1 MHENQKQVEKLK
13 KVEMFKVD
21 HKQYTKDNLKV
32 EFTAETLEKVRKIIG
47 RYPSDRSKSALLPV
61 LHIAQEE
68 LGGYLS
74 VDVMDYVASILEIQ
88 PIEVY
93 EVASFY
99 TQFYLEKTGRY
110 VIEVCHTGPCVIC
123 GGEKIS
129 EYLQKKLNI
138 LPGQTTTDGLFTLRE
153 VECLGACGYAP
164 AMQINTEFY
173 EHLTEGKT
181 DEIIERLRKCT
192 NINKPEGSRW
202 TDKFF

>member
-1 MHENQKQVEKLK
+1 MSG
-13 KVEMFKVD
+13 FKVD
-21 HKQYTKDNLKV
+21 HKQYKKEGRKV
-32 EFTAETLEKVRKIIG
+32 EFSPETLDKVRKIIA
-47 RYPSDRSKSALLPV
+47 RYPEGHSSSALLPV

-74 VDVMDYVASILEIQ
+74 PDIMDYVAGLLGIL

-93 EVASFY
+93 EVATFY
-99 TQFYLEKTGRY
+99 SQFHLEKTGTY
-110 VIEVCHTGPCVIC
+110 VIEVCRTGPCAIC

-129 EYLQKKLNI
+129 EFLQTKLKI
-138 LPGQTTTDGLFTLRE
+138 SDGETTSDGLFTLRE

-173 EHLTEGKT
+173 EHLTEEKAG
-181 DEIIERLRKCT
+181 EIIDMLGKNPNT
-192 NINKPEGSRW
+192 TKKEGSRW